1 MLYRNFA
8 TEAEINAEYDPGM
21 ISDRVQAIDRFERMS
36 EAATKQIT
44 NWYSCQFGP
53 TEAEYVDVFP
63 SGIPNG
69 PVHIF
74 IHGGYWRALS
84 TREFAF
90 VAQVLVQK
98 GITVVLT
105 NYGLCPDI
113 RLSDIVDQ
121 TRRAVSWVAHNALK
135 LNIDSDRLSL
145 SGHSAGGHLVA
156 MMLATDWSDY
166 GLPRDLIKGSISLSG
181 LFDLRPFPHSW
192 LQPTLALSVAEVE
205 DNSPLFLPVC
215 AKAKVTLLYG
225 ELEQSE
231 FARQS
236 IAYSEHLA
244 SNNVTVDCLAIEK
257 ADHFTELDLFV
268 QEESDFVKEIVRF
281 GQEDSP
287 G

>member
-8 TEAEINAEYDPGM
+8 SEAEINAEYDPGM

-36 EAATKQIT
+36 AATTKQIT

-90 VAQVLVQK
+90 VAQVLVEK

-121 TRRAVSWVAHNALK
+121 TRRAVSWVAHNAIT
-135 LNIDSDRLSL
+135 LNIDSGRLSL

-156 MMLATDWSDY
+156 MMLATNWSDY

-192 LQPTLALSVAEVE
+192 LQPTLALSPTEVE

-215 AKAKVTLLYG
+215 ANAKVTLLYG
-225 ELEQSE
+225 ALEQSE

-236 IAYSEHLA
+236 LAYSEHLS

-257 ADHFTELDLFV
+257 ADHFTVLDLFV

-287 G
+287 S

>member
-8 TEAEINAEYDPGM
+8 TEAEINAEYDPGI

-121 TRRAVSWVAHNALK
+121 TRRAVSWVAHNALN
-135 LNIDSDRLSL
+135 LNIDSGRLSL

-156 MMLATDWSDY
+156 MMLATDCTY
-166 GLPRDLIKGSISLSG
+166 YCLPRDIINGSISLRG

-192 LQPTLALSVAEVE
+192 LQPTLALSAAEVE
-205 DNSPLFLPVC
+205 DNSPLFLPVRQ
-215 AKAKVTLLYG
+215 G
-225 ELEQSE
+225 QSD
-231 FARQS
+231 AAIRRTR
-236 IAYSEHLA
+236 
-244 SNNVTVDCLAIEK
+244 TV
-257 ADHFTELDLFV
+257 
-268 QEESDFVKEIVRF
+268 
-281 GQEDSP
+281 
-287 G
+287 

>member
-8 TEAEINAEYDPGM
+8 SEAEINAEYDPGM

-36 EAATKQIT
+36 AAATKQIT

-53 TEAEYVDVFP
+53 TKAEYVDVFP
-63 SGIPNG
+63 SGISNG

-74 IHGGYWRALS
+74 VHGGYWRALS

-90 VAQVLVQK
+90 VAQVLVEK

-135 LNIDSDRLSL
+135 LNIDRGRLSL

-156 MMLATDWSDY
+156 MMLATNWSDY

-181 LFDLRPFPHSW
+181 LFDLRPFLHSW
-192 LQPTLALSVAEVE
+192 LQPTLALSPTEVE

-215 AKAKVTLLYG
+215 ANAKVTLLYG

-236 IAYSEHLA
+236 LAYSEHLS

-257 ADHFTELDLFV
+257 ADHFTVLDLFV

-281 GQEDSP
+281 GREDSP

>member
-63 SGIPNG
+63 SSIPNG

-74 IHGGYWRALS
+74 IHGGYWRAMS

-105 NYGLCPDI
+105 NYGLCPTI

-135 LNIDSDRLSL
+135 LNIDSGRLSL

-192 LQPTLALSVAEVE
+192 LQPTLALSAAEVE

-215 AKAKVTLLYG
+215 TKAKVTLLYG

-236 IAYSEHLA
+236 LAYSDHLT

-268 QEESDFVKEIVRF
+268 QEESDMLKEIVRF

>member
-63 SGIPNG
+63 SSIPNG

-74 IHGGYWRALS
+74 IHGGYWRAMS

-105 NYGLCPDI
+105 NYGLCPTI

-135 LNIDSDRLSL
+135 LNIDSGRLSL

-192 LQPTLALSVAEVE
+192 LQPTLALSAAEVE

-215 AKAKVTLLYG
+215 TKAKVTLLYG

-236 IAYSEHLA
+236 LAYSEHLT

-268 QEESDFVKEIVRF
+268 QEESDMVKEIVRF

>member
-8 TEAEINAEYDPGM
+8 TEAEINAEYDPGI
-21 ISDRVQAIDRFERMS
+21 ISDRVQAIHRFERMS

-63 SGIPNG
+63 SSIPKG

-74 IHGGYWRALS
+74 IHGGYWRAMS

-113 RLSDIVDQ
+113 RLSEIVDQ

-135 LNIDSDRLSL
+135 LNIDSGRLSL

-192 LQPTLALSVAEVE
+192 LQPTLALSAAEVE

-236 IAYSEHLA
+236 LAYSEHLA

-257 ADHFTELDLFV
+257 ADHFTVLDLFV

-287 G
+287 S

>member
-1 MLYRNFA
+1 MLYRNF
-8 TEAEINAEYDPGM
+8 TSEAEINAEYDPGM

-36 EAATKQIT
+36 AAAAKQIT

-63 SGIPNG
+63 SGIRKG

-113 RLSDIVDQ
+113 RLTDIVDQ
-121 TRRAVSWVAHNALK
+121 TRRAISWVAHNAIK
-135 LNIDSDRLSL
+135 LNIDRGRFSL

-156 MMLATDWSDY
+156 MMLATDWSEY
-166 GLPRDLIKGSISLSG
+166 GLPLDLIKGSISLSG
-181 LFDLRPFPHSW
+181 LFDLRPFLHSW
-192 LQPTLALSVAEVE
+192 LQPTLALSAAEVE

-215 AKAKVTLLYG
+215 AQAKVTLLYG

-236 IAYSEHLA
+236 LAYSEHLA
-244 SNNVTVDCLAIEK
+244 SNNVTVDCLAVEK
-257 ADHFTELDLFV
+257 ADHFTVLDLFL

-287 G
+287 S